1 VASERVEGVSE
12 KGLRVLV
19 ADEDRETLET
29 LAQLLRDMG
38 HDVLPKCIS
47 VREAV
52 DIVAVDD
59 PDIALVRLDR
69 DDGHALALI
78 GEIVAYANGPVVA
91 LLDHDDPEF
100 LAIAAREG
108 IFAFGQPVTPGSVKG
123 AIEVAMRRHAEAE
136 ALVEKVEQL
145 ETALERKAVIERA
158 KGILME
164 RHGIDDDAAFGR
176 LRDHARANN
185 RKLYDVARAVGDG
198 HALLPRS

>member
-1 VASERVEGVSE
+1 MA
-12 KGLRVLV
+12 LRVLV
-19 ADEDRETLET
+19 ADEDRETLAT

-47 VREAV
+47 V
-52 DIVAVDD
+52 
-59 PDIALVRLDR
+59 
-69 DDGHALALI
+69 
-78 GEIVAYANGPVVA
+78 
-91 LLDHDDPEF
+91 
-100 LAIAAREG
+100 REG

-136 ALVEKVEQL
+136 ALVEKVDQL

-158 KGILME
+158 KGIVME
-164 RHGIDDDAAFGR
+164 RHRIDDDAAFGR

-185 RKLYDVARAVGDG
+185 RKLYDVARGVADG

>member
-1 VASERVEGVSE
+1 MA
-12 KGLRVLV
+12 LRVLV
-19 ADEDRETLET
+19 ADEDRAALET

-52 DIVAVDD
+52 EIIAVDD

-69 DDGHALALI
+69 DDGHAL
-78 GEIVAYANGPVVA
+78 E
-91 LLDHDDPEF
+91 
-100 LAIAAREG
+100 
-108 IFAFGQPVTPGSVKG
+108 
-123 AIEVAMRRHAEAE
+123 
-136 ALVEKVEQL
+136 VEQL

-185 RKLYDVARAVGDG
+185 RKLYDVARGVADG